1 MNLEKIIFSCVILI
15 SAIAFGQ
22 EYTKDALIGKDNP
35 KLLKENLYLQESA
48 YHSFLKMQEDAL
60 KEGIEIKIV
69 SGYRDFDKQKSIWER
84 KYKLFTSQGLS
95 PEKAIDKII
104 EYSTIPGT
112 SRHHWGTD
120 IDIIDNSK
128 EYSGD
133 ALVPDKFHGNGP
145 FCKLKEWLDKNAN
158 KYGFYLVYTSN
169 ANRKGFKY
177 EPWHYSYAPISKQM
191 LKEYKKLPI
200 KTILLEEKLT
210 GAEYFTDEFI
220 TAYISNNILDIN
232 PDLL

>member
-1 MNLEKIIFSCVILI
+1 M
-15 SAIAFGQ
+15 
-22 EYTKDALIGKDNP
+22 
-35 KLLKENLYLQESA
+35 
-48 YHSFLKMQEDAL
+48 
-60 KEGIEIKIV
+60 
-69 SGYRDFDKQKSIWER
+69 
-84 KYKLFTSQGLS
+84 LFRS
-95 PEKAIDKII
+95 
-104 EYSTIPGT
+104 
-112 SRHHWGTD
+112 
-120 IDIIDNSK
+120 
-128 EYSGD
+128 
-133 ALVPDKFHGNGP
+133 
-145 FCKLKEWLDKNAN
+145 LKEWLDKNAN

-210 GAEYFTDEFI
+210 GAEYFTDEVI